1 MKTIYCEKSAVK
13 LFPLSLFAGIA
24 NLSKVLLSE
33 ELTES
38 GGLLPGKVKDT
49 EFFKLY
55 MQIKL
60 L

>member
-1 MKTIYCEKSAVK
+1 MKEA
-13 LFPLSLFAGIA
+13 LSNYSLCPRSSLAGIA

-38 GGLLPGKVKDT
+38 GGLLPGKLKDT